1 MTWVVAANAFN
12 GVVCVADVQMT
23 VPYVDRSRTPKYFNC
38 LRKVHQLWR
47 NAYVA
52 FSEDVR
58 MGLLLIADLKE
69 LLAQQLGED
78 EFFSLEDGNLEII
91 QRFLRDRYAA
101 HAGGKLPKLQL
112 MLVWYYQEGDEAE
125 WRTGCMR
132 FIAPDFRF
140 NSSGLLQVDQCGSGM
155 HGKAFQALTE
165 FLKGRPVEDAAL
177 FERMFGSSEV
187 PNVMTVKKMRN
198 LLVREAGQEAF
209 SGVSRS
215 YMSVMAETNFAGLW
229 KAEQHDM
236 LVQLL
241 KKAGMEE
248 RRDRTRADQLI
259 THAFDIE
266 AINQR
271 VDAMKALYPQQYA
284 QMQRDFAALYAAA
297 DPTAL
302 TKPPTFVEMVHLSEE
317 EPLHAD
323 PLCATW
329 EQVQAFMQRQGLPA
343 AAAAAAIA

>member
-23 VPYVDRSRTPKYFNC
+23 VPYVDPRRTPRYFNC

-58 MGLLLIADLKE
+58 MGLLLIAELKD
-69 LLAQQLGED
+69 LLAQQLGEN
-78 EFFSLEDGNLEII
+78 EFFSLEDGNLEIM

-101 HAGGKLPKLQL
+101 HAGAKLPKLQL
-112 MLVWYYQEGDEAE
+112 MLVWYYQEGDELE

-155 HGKAFQALTE
+155 RGSAFQALTE
-165 FLKGRPVEDAAL
+165 FLKGRPVEDAVL
-177 FERMFGSSEV
+177 FERMFGSSPV
-187 PNVMTVKKMRN
+187 PNVMTAKKMRN

-215 YMSVMAETNFAGLW
+215 YISVMAETNFAGMW

-236 LVQLL
+236 LMQLL

-248 RRDRTRADQLI
+248 RRDSTRADQLI
-259 THAFDIE
+259 TYAFDIE

-271 VDAMKALYPQQYA
+271 LDTMKALYPQQYE
-284 QMQRDFAALYAAA
+284 QMQRDFTAIYEAA
-297 DPTAL
+297 DPAAL
-302 TKPPTFVEMVHLSEE
+302 AKAPDFVEMVHLSDDEA
-317 EPLHAD
+317 LHAD
-323 PLCATW
+323 PLCSTW
-329 EQVQAFMQRQGLPA
+329 EEVQAFMLRQGLPA
-343 AAAAAAIA
+343 QAAAAAIA